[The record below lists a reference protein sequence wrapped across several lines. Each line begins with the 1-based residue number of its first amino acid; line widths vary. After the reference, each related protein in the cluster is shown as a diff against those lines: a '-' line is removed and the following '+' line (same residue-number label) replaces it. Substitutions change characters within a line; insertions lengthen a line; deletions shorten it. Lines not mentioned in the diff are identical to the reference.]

1 MQPTIAD
8 ELVQD
13 GPEAFAEVYSEWLD
27 ILKGMWEA
35 IGKPVDE
42 RRLQEYARHFKDIP
56 MELLRDCVDRA
67 IRDNGVYQTIPTVG
81 ALWEA
86 VRKVLGNPYDIDQG
100 IHEWEQARWNKM
112 LVMSMANAFRE

>member
-8 ELVQD
+8 EMID
-13 GPEAFAEVYSEWLD
+13 TPAAYADVYGEWLD

-42 RRLQEYARHFKDIP
+42 RRLQEYARHFKEIP
-56 MELLRDCVDRA
+56 MELLRDSVDRA

-86 VRKVLGNPYDIDQG
+86 VRKILGNPYEIGQA
-100 IHEWEQARWNKM
+100 IAEWEQARWNKM
-112 LVMSMANAFRE
+112 LARSRARAFKE